1 MMAQISSTTTIQQ
14 QARDQLHDLKLS
26 QKAMAT
32 REEIVE
38 DIAGQC
44 TSITQIVRR
53 AQGGNTIACSWQ
65 T

>member
-1 MMAQISSTTTIQQ
+1 MAQISSTTTIQQ
-14 QARDQLHDLKLS
+14 QARDQLHDLKLG

-44 TSITQIVRR
+44 TPIP
-53 AQGGNTIACSWQ
+53 
-65 T
+65 